1 MLLFNSLPTDLEDK
15 AYSNLTIPSIL
26 GYSSFVTSSHYLPSQ
41 TLFFGAWVSLHKN
54 PCLRRQL
61 LWEKTTRCTW
71 KTYDSRPLLLI
82 RVDDGSTV
90 EFRGTKMFSLWRRDH
105 SAMPINHQLRRG
117 TNPFDVLLWH
127 IKHAS
132 KHGLVLSWIQ
142 NTTWLSKWRNCHS
155 NTAQLLFAES
165 RTTYWIPT
173 GIRFVGTWMTMEVD
187 SLLGHSTG
195 SRCHSMAEAFSQEK
209 AKAMINSLSRGLV
222 CVVLGYDIWEDANWW
237 FITGQLA
244 RYMDDRKCRSPLI
257 KRTLEFSMST
267 GNTKWWKDVTLAKTW
282 SHVVGK
288 TSQWKSLLLISR
300 AIKASDMALER
311 TPSLRECF
319 LFCGYLTKKTTWSKS
334 FKTQTKNPTSP

>member
-142 NTTWLSKWRNCHS
+142 NTAWLSNGE
-155 NTAQLLFAES
+155 TATPIQPSCYSQNPELHIEFPLVS
-165 RTTYWIPT
+165 
-173 GIRFVGTWMTMEVD
+173 
-187 SLLGHSTG
+187 G
-195 SRCHSMAEAFSQEK
+195 SSVHE
-209 AKAMINSLSRGLV
+209 
-222 CVVLGYDIWEDANWW
+222 W
-237 FITGQLA
+237 
-244 RYMDDRKCRSPLI
+244 
-257 KRTLEFSMST
+257 
-267 GNTKWWKDVTLAKTW
+267 
-282 SHVVGK
+282 
-288 TSQWKSLLLISR
+288 QWKSIVCQGIQQVPDATVWQKL
-300 AIKASDMALER
+300 
-311 TPSLRECF
+311 
-319 LFCGYLTKKTTWSKS
+319 
-334 FKTQTKNPTSP
+334 SPKRKQKPW